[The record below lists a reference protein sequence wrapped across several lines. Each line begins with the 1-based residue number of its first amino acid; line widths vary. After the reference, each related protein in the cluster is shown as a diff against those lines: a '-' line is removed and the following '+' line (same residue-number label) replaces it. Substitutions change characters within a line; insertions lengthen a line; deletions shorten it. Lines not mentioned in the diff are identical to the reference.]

1 MDYARQSQEYLR
13 MHVEEKLQHMG
24 LRRNALTDC
33 ECDEWVDN
41 SCGRNSNGG
50 LGGIRCLWWA
60 CSN

>member
-33 ECDEWVDN
+33 EFDEWVDN
-41 SCGRNSNGG
+41 SCGRNSNG
-50 LGGIRCLWWA
+50 
-60 CSN
+60 